1 MRFTNILYYM
11 ISIDLAIILFSA
23 TGIWSSNIDV
33 LSLQELTHIFG
44 DNILGGVGG
53 ATLIGASAIVLSKF
67 VPTDK
72 VVIYGIIGT
81 LYIFLTSVTYV
92 IIASVGQY
100 VNSYFDIGKIY
111 LIVVFVA
118 FIIGSIQLVMGGFR
132 SYE

>member
-11 ISIDLAIILFSA
+11 ISINIAIILFST
-23 TGIWSSNIDV
+23 TGIWSADIDA
-33 LSLQELTHIFG
+33 LSLLDMTNLFTAI
-44 DNILGGVGG
+44 IAVVGFG
-53 ATLIGASAIVLSKF
+53 ATTIVLSKY

-72 VVIYGIIGT
+72 VAIYGAIGA
-81 LYIFLTSVTYV
+81 LYIFVTVTTYT
-92 IIASVGQY
+92 IISSIGQY
-100 VNSYFDIGKIY
+100 VNSYFDIGAIY